1 MIVTQANELSVMHP
15 FVEYTS
21 LAQMKQKSSNESSE
35 LTIAYEKFAPII
47 ERQLAEYNM
56 LQAQPDNSRFINKI
70 YYENLKQI
78 NMIWLNELASLYANF
93 IDREKLMQSIMAE
106 IDEIDILYIGRCVHK
121 SYLSGNGS
129 DLISIIVNL
138 KKSWCS
144 TPKLKA
150 DINEIISGL
159 DIQEHELDLQIN
171 LTHRWVA
178 RKEYYISSAEH
189 QFMLIGF
196 SADEINKITQSKK
209 AQFII
214 VHNNLCDD
222 YWLWKGHAGYFKTM
236 TESNLTGLFR
246 SYFTTEIE
254 PYSFCELILGV
265 DNDIFEYCLDQ
276 LENFSE
282 ITTNDIG
289 YFIVL
294 NFIALFHDI
303 KTPIKLDMKCGY
315 CPSVMRYMGALPIC
329 QKCQSKYICCKKPF
343 KTWLYEGIFDAFCI
357 ILNSKTYKYFDEEAL
372 SKFMNLKT
380 QVINQECLPD
390 TNMQQRIYTVDE
402 ILGEIDV
409 NPAYDFK

>member
-1 MIVTQANELSVMHP
+1 MIVTQASELSIMHP

-21 LAQMKQKSSNESSE
+21 LEQMKQKSSVESNE
-35 LTIAYEKFAPII
+35 LTVAYEKFAPII
-47 ERQLAEYNM
+47 ERQLAEYSM
-56 LQAQPDNSRFINKI
+56 LQSQPDNSRFINKI

-78 NMIWLNELASLYANF
+78 NMIWLNELASQYANL
-93 IDREKLMQSIMAE
+93 IDREKLMRDIIAEMA
-106 IDEIDILYIGRCVHK
+106 EIDILYIGRCVNK
-121 SYLSGNGS
+121 SYSSGA
-129 DLISIIVNL
+129 DLISIIANL

-171 LTHRWVA
+171 LIHKWVA
-178 RKEYYISSAEH
+178 RKEYYISSAEY

-196 SADEINKITQSKK
+196 SAEEINQIIQLKDV
-209 AQFII
+209 QFII

-222 YWLWKGHAGYFKTM
+222 YWLWKDRAGYFKTM
-236 TESNLTGLFR
+236 SESNLTSMFR
-246 SYFTTEIE
+246 RYFSSEIE

-265 DNDIFEYCLDQ
+265 DSDIFEYCLDQ
-276 LENFSE
+276 LENFRE
-282 ITTNDIG
+282 ITTNDAG
-289 YFIVL
+289 YFIIL
-294 NFIALFHDI
+294 NLIALFHDI

-343 KTWLYEGIFDAFCI
+343 KTWLYEGLFDVFCVM
-357 ILNSKTYKYFDEEAL
+357 LNSKTYKYFDEEAL

-380 QVINQECLPD
+380 QVSSQECLPD
-390 TNMQQRIYTVDE
+390 TNMQQKIYTVDE
-402 ILGEIDV
+402 ILEEMDV